1 MSLFDKL
8 KETKFKSLKFGND
21 KPGSG
26 TGPEPIIQTP
36 INDNNKVGI
45 EKTTKDTAVENKN
58 RISRLLAS
66 TPRGIN
72 FISKQQGLQSS
83 NSRLELSNAPILP
96 TINIQG
102 SGFINGLNTGIN
114 LINSANALYNSTSIA
129 KTNRSTQL
137 TKYNAGNTLSQ
148 IGGDIGDHFDR
159 FGLTPY
165 IEDRLKYINI
175 AAANNSEKENRLTRL
190 YSKLKVGTLSDEKSS
205 IDILKKK
212 IKNTIQGV
220 ASFTNTLTA
229 VSNTFGGSPFL
240 NKLNNKVNNISKI
253 ASPFLDPMIDQY
265 IGGPGSKFGV
275 GVTNIRRFDYTNN
288 LDKSNLLNSIRDNKI
303 NAINYSSPDKF
314 TGASK
319 KYSELPLNLGEY
331 EVTKPLTLPDSSII
345 SDTYQKLRKQ
355 VNNAT
360 SVSYGGF
367 DLAVNKN
374 TTEYSYKTVTTNRLN
389 LADFGL
395 QKDKINQKNHIFNQS
410 GRLDGAYDRNDGEIM
425 TVVFQLLDPF
435 SAVNLHRIFF
445 PSYINGFKVSSD
457 ATWSPISYIGRSED
471 LYVYTK
477 FKRQVSFNLQIPCF
491 NPVEL
496 RERHR
501 ALGALESSL
510 AGKYNNNKLGGIMTQ
525 LYIGNYLRG
534 EVGVIN
540 NLSYDIPNESSW
552 DIDEQLAHNINLSI
566 NFTVVHKDLPTYEKD
581 GGFFKDNIKNG
592 ANYFISSEK
601 ALDKTGANDDPFLK
615 TVTNGRFA
623 KVNRQFDNKP
633 LTIKKEDTPPS
644 DTFDEFF
651 KNDKGEKDYKGKE
664 KAIVNVKR

>member
-8 KETKFKSLKFGND
+8 KDTKFKSLKFGSD
-21 KPGSG
+21 RPGTG

-45 EKTTKDTAVENKN
+45 EKTTKDTAVENRE
-58 RISRLLAS
+58 RISRLLTV

-72 FISKQQGLQSS
+72 FVNKQQGLQSS
-83 NSRLELSNAPILP
+83 NTRLELSNAPILS
-96 TINIQG
+96 TVNIQG
-102 SGFINGLNTGIN
+102 SGFINTLNSGIN

-129 KTNRSTQL
+129 KSNRSTQL

-148 IGGDIGDHFDR
+148 IEGDIGDHFDR

-175 AAANNSEKENRLTRL
+175 AIANNSEKENRLTKL

-205 IDILKKK
+205 IDILKNK
-212 IKNTIQGV
+212 IKNTIKGI
-220 ASFTNTLTA
+220 ASFTNTLAT

-240 NKLNNKVNNISKI
+240 NKLNNKVNNITKI

-275 GVTNIRRFDYTNN
+275 GATNIRRFDFTNN
-288 LDKSNLLNSIRDNKI
+288 NEKVGYLRDLTKNKLTLDEKGRAKKIGTAAITNLLVNDDFLNPASSMFTPLVVNTKTAGELVSNRLSEFDKVKAKI
-303 NAINYSSPDKF
+303 KSTSYDGFNIAIDK
-314 TGASK
+314 T
-319 KYSELPLNLGEY
+319 
-331 EVTKPLTLPDSSII
+331 
-345 SDTYQKLRKQ
+345 Q
-355 VNNAT
+355 
-360 SVSYGGF
+360 
-367 DLAVNKN
+367 
-374 TTEYSYKTVTTNRLN
+374 TEYSYKTTSIGPIDIEKFGFGKDLVNYTNFITN
-389 LADFGL
+389 P
-395 QKDKINQKNHIFNQS
+395 S
-410 GRLDGAYDRNDGEIM
+410 GRLDDAYDRNDGEIM

-435 SAVNLHRIFF
+435 SAVNLHRILF
-445 PSYINGFKVSSD
+445 PAYMNGFKVSSD
-457 ATWSPISYIGRSED
+457 ATWNPISYIGRSED

-510 AGKYNNNKLGGIMTQ
+510 AGKYNNNKLGGIMTR
-525 LYIGNYLRG
+525 LYVGNYLRG
-534 EVGVIN
+534 EVGIVN
-540 NLSYDIPNESSW
+540 SLSYDIPNESSW

-566 NFTVVHKDLPTYEKD
+566 NFTVIHQNLPTYEKD
-581 GGFFKDNIKNG
+581 GGFFKNNIKNG

-601 ALDKTGANDDPFLK
+601 ALNKTGANDDPFLK

-623 KVNRQFDNKP
+623 SVTRVNNNKNP
-633 LTIKKEDTPPS
+633 NIKNETKKPE
-644 DTFDEFF
+644 DTFDEYF
-651 KNDKGEKDYKGKE
+651 KNDKGEQDFKGKQAP
-664 KAIVNVKR
+664 K

>member
-8 KETKFKSLKFGND
+8 KETRFKSLKFGSD
-21 KPGSG
+21 KPGTG

-45 EKTTKDTAVENKN
+45 EKSTKDTALENKN
-58 RISRLLAS
+58 RISRLLTS

-72 FISKQQGLQSS
+72 FVTKQQGLQSS
-83 NSRLELSNAPILP
+83 NTRLELSNAPILP

-102 SGFINGLNTGIN
+102 SGFINTLNSGIN

-129 KTNRSTQL
+129 KSNRSTQL
-137 TKYNAGNTLSQ
+137 TKYNAGNTLAQ
-148 IGGDIGDHFDR
+148 VGGDIGDHFDR

-175 AAANNSEKENRLTRL
+175 AIANNSEKENRLTKL

-205 IDILKKK
+205 IDILKNK
-212 IKNTIQGV
+212 IKNTIRGV
-220 ASFTNTLTA
+220 ASFTNAIAT

-275 GVTNIRRFDYTNN
+275 GGTNIRRFDFTNN
-288 LDKSNLLNSIRDNKI
+288 LDKVGLLNSIRDNKI
-303 NAINYSSPDKF
+303 NSINYSPPEKF
-314 TGASK
+314 TGASI
-319 KYSELPLNLGEY
+319 KYAEIPLNLGEY
-331 EVTKPLTLPDSSII
+331 EPSKPLPLPDSSII

-367 DLAVNKN
+367 NISINKN
-374 TTEYSYKTVTTNRLN
+374 VVDYNYKTTVTNRLN
-389 LADFGL
+389 LANFGF
-395 QKDKINQKNHIFNQS
+395 QKDPVDQKNHISNES
-410 GRLDGAYDRNDGEIM
+410 GRLDNAYDRNDGEIM

-435 SAVNLHRIFF
+435 SSVNLHRILF
-445 PSYINGFKVSSD
+445 PAYINGFKVSSD
-457 ATWSPISYIGRSED
+457 ATWNPISYIGRSED

-477 FKRQVSFNLQIPCF
+477 FKRQVSFGLQIPCF

-510 AGKYNNNKLGGIMTQ
+510 AGKYNNNKLGGILTK

-534 EVGVIN
+534 EVGFIN

-566 NFTVVHKDLPTYEKD
+566 NFTVIHNNLPTYEKD
-581 GGFFKDNIKNG
+581 GGFFKGNIQNG
-592 ANYFISSEK
+592 ANYFISTEN
-601 ALDKTGANDDPFLK
+601 ALNKTGANDDPFLQK
-615 TVTNGRFA
+615 VTSGRF
-623 KVNRQFDNKP
+623 
-633 LTIKKEDTPPS
+633 
-644 DTFDEFF
+644 
-651 KNDKGEKDYKGKE
+651 
-664 KAIVNVKR
+664 